1 MNLYTQKK
9 RWKIWL
15 FVSAVIAF
23 VAILY
28 YSNLLL
34 NDIASEERKKVTL
47 WAEAVKHKAELVNS
61 TTEFFDEIRIEEA
74 KRCAADFIS
83 QMAFVSPTYKSAD
96 QTEKREKNPIK
107 IIRSCMEHVDNG
119 EVEDIDTFEEEL
131 TEN

>member
-9 RWKIWL
+9 RWKFWL

-34 NDIASEERKKVTL
+34 KDIAREERTKVTL

-61 TTEFFDEIRIEEA
+61 TTEFFDEIKIEEA
-74 KRCAADFIS
+74 KRAPN
-83 QMAFVSPTYKSAD
+83 SPKS
-96 QTEKREKNPIK
+96 
-107 IIRSCMEHVDNG
+107 
-119 EVEDIDTFEEEL
+119 
-131 TEN
+131 